1 MADQHNS
8 NIPAVANQISAD
20 IPDIKENLEWHQ
32 DVFQKVLN
40 SYHASSLTSI
50 GFVTTLWVPA
60 SAMVPTATNGAT
72 AGINEYA
79 TNDIIRAYYAFD
91 ATTEQFVGFE
101 VVMPEGWNRS
111 TVRAKFYW
119 SSATGSTTGDTA
131 EWEIGGIALSN
142 ADTLDTAIGTAIT
155 VSDATTADNGTDLQ
169 ISAATAAI
177 TVGGTPALG
186 DLVHYK
192 VSRNVSGTDDMTEDA
207 WLFGVLIQIAETF
220 PDYSGTNAIVAWS

>member
-8 NIPAVANQISAD
+8 NIPAVGNQISAD

-32 DVFQKVLN
+32 DCFQKICN
-40 SYHASSLTSI
+40 SYNASSLTSM
-50 GFVTTLWVPA
+50 GFVTTIWV
-60 SAMVPTATNGAT
+60 SATAMLGTSTNGASP
-72 AGINEYA
+72 GLNEYA

-91 ATTEQFVGFE
+91 GTTEQFVGFD

-111 TVRAKFYW
+111 TVTAKFYW
-119 SSATGSTTGDTA
+119 SSATGSTTGDTV

-142 ADTLDTAIGTAIT
+142 TDTLDTAIGTAIT

-169 ISAATAAI
+169 VSAATAAI

-192 VSRNVSGTDDMTEDA
+192 VSRNVAGTDDMTEDA
-207 WLFGVLIQIAETF
+207 WLFGVLIQVVETF
-220 PDYSGTNAIVAWS
+220 PDYSGTNAITAW

>member
-8 NIPAVANQISAD
+8 NIPAVGNQISAD

-32 DVFQKVLN
+32 DCFQKVCN
-40 SYHASSLTSI
+40 SYNATSLTSM

-72 AGINEYA
+72 AGTNEYA

-91 ATTEQFVGFE
+91 GTTEQFVGFD

-111 TVRAKFYW
+111 TIKAKFYW
-119 SSATGSTTGDTA
+119 SSATSSSSGDTV
-131 EWEIGGIALSN
+131 EWEIGGIALS
-142 ADTLDTAIGTAIT
+142 DSDVLDTAIGTAQ
-155 VSDATTADNGTDLQ
+155 VKSDALTANNGTDLQ
-169 ISAATAAI
+169 ITAATDAI

-186 DLVHYK
+186 DLTHFK
-192 VSRNVSGTDDMTEDA
+192 VSRNVGGTDDMTEDA

-220 PDYSGTNAIVAWS
+220 PDYSGTNAIVAW